1 MTTPPTTSPTV
12 RLAPARDGRQLVA
25 ARVVALAA
33 FSCVVAACAWASDST
48 TSRAASFAKRVDIGG
63 GRMMY
68 IECRGS
74 GSPTV
79 LLISGTDT
87 ASDLWHAADQKGP
100 TVYDDIQKTTRVCAY
115 DRPGA
120 PHLDQTFSRS
130 NPVPQPT
137 NPQDGVDDL
146 VALLKAA
153 DVPGPY
159 VLVAHSFSGTIA
171 RVFAGEH
178 PDEVKGIVFVDVLT
192 PELRAQMTPDEWK
205 IWKRINA
212 RPAKALAAYP
222 DLERQDFDETLDQTA
237 AAAALKPMPVVVLT
251 ASDKFIDVVP
261 KLIQAGELPPDTPP
275 DFGAVVDRTNS
286 AAQNELAALVP
297 GAHHRHALGTQH
309 HDRQRPSRHPGH
321 PHGGRRGESR
331 ADLAQGVTH

>member
-1 MTTPPTTSPTV
+1 MAADHPP
-12 RLAPARDGRQLVA
+12 
-25 ARVVALAA
+25 
-33 FSCVVAACAWASDST
+33 
-48 TSRAASFAKRVDIGG
+48 
-63 GRMMY
+63 
-68 IECRGS
+68 
-74 GSPTV
+74 V

-87 ASDLWHAADQKGP
+87 ASDLWHADGQKGP

-130 NPVPQPT
+130 DPVLQPT
-137 NPQDGVDDL
+137 SPQNGVNDL

-153 DVPGPY
+153 DAPGPY

-192 PELRAQMTPDEWK
+192 PELRAQMTPEEWK
-205 IWKRINA
+205 IWKRVNA

-222 DLERQDFDETLDQTA
+222 DLERQDFDETLNQTA
-237 AAAALKPMPVVVLT
+237 AAAALRPMPVVVLT

-275 DFGAVVDRTNS
+275 DFGAVVDRANS

-297 GAHHRHALGTQH
+297 GENEPPIAGAMMPSPMIGSSGQH
-309 HDRQRPSRHPGH
+309 KGSGAIGKAARRASWRRRACGPGCFRSIRYIGSAFQSDH
-321 PHGGRRGESR
+321 SSAGAGRGRWILIREFI
-331 ADLAQGVTH
+331 AA

>member
-1 MTTPPTTSPTV
+1 MKHI
-12 RLAPARDGRQLVA
+12 
-25 ARVVALAA
+25 VVKLLGLIALACSLA
-33 FSCVVAACAWASDST
+33 T
-48 TSRAASFAKRVDIGG
+48 TSRAESFAKRVDIGG
-63 GRMMY
+63 RMMY
-68 IECRGS
+68 IECHGS

-100 TVYDDIQKTTRVCAY
+100 KVYDDPEDDAGVRLRPTRCAAP
-115 DRPGA
+115 RPN
-120 PHLDQTFSRS
+120 LSRS
-130 NPVPQPT
+130 DPAPQPT
-137 NPQDGVDDL
+137 SPQNGVDDL

-159 VLVAHSFSGTIA
+159 VLVAHSFGGTIA

-192 PELRAQMTPDEWK
+192 PELRTQMTPEEWK

-212 RPAKALAAYP
+212 RPTKALAAYP

-237 AAAALKPMPVVVLT
+237 AAAALRPMPVVVLT

-275 DFGAVVDRTNS
+275 DFGAIVDRANS
-286 AAQNELAALVP
+286 AAQNELVALVP
-297 GAHHRHALGTQH
+297 GAVHITDTH
-309 HDRQRPSRHPGH
+309 SGH
-321 PHGGRRGESR
+321 NMMIDNAPVVIEAIRMVVDAVRAGRSSLKG
-331 ADLAQGVTH
+331 

>member
-1 MTTPPTTSPTV
+1 MKHVVLKSLALIAFACSPATT
-12 RLAPARDGRQLVA
+12 
-25 ARVVALAA
+25 
-33 FSCVVAACAWASDST
+33 ASAD
-48 TSRAASFAKRVDIGG
+48 SFAKRVDIGG

-68 IECRGS
+68 IECHGS

-87 ASDLWHAADQKGP
+87 ASDLWHATNQKAP
-100 TVYDDIQKTTRVCAY
+100 TVYDEIQKTTRVCAY

-120 PHLDQTFSRS
+120 PHLDQSFSQS
-130 NPVPQPT
+130 DPVRQPT
-137 NPQDGVDDL
+137 SPQNGVDDL

-178 PDEVKGIVFVDVLT
+178 PNEVKGIVFVDVLT
-192 PELRAQMTPDEWK
+192 PELRAQMTPEEWK
-205 IWKRINA
+205 VWKRINA

-237 AAAALKPMPVVVLT
+237 AATALKPMPVVVLT
-251 ASDKFIDVVP
+251 ASDKYIDVVP
-261 KLIQAGELPPDTPP
+261 KLIKAGELPSGTPP

-286 AAQNELAALVP
+286 AAQKELAALVP
-297 GAHHRHALGTQH
+297 GTVHITDTR
-309 HDRQRPSRHPGH
+309 SGH
-321 PHGGRRGESR
+321 NIMIDNAPIVIQAIRTVVDAVR
-331 ADLAQGVTH
+331 AGKTSLKG

>member
-1 MTTPPTTSPTV
+1 V

-137 NPQDGVDDL
+137 SPQDGVDDL

-171 RVFAGEH
+171 R
-178 PDEVKGIVFVDVLT
+178 
-192 PELRAQMTPDEWK
+192 
-205 IWKRINA
+205 
-212 RPAKALAAYP
+212 
-222 DLERQDFDETLDQTA
+222 A
-237 AAAALKPMPVVVLT
+237 AAAAAVRPMPVVVLT
-251 ASDKFIDVVP
+251 ASDKFVDVVP
-261 KLIQAGELPPDTPP
+261 KLIQTGELPPDTPP
-275 DFGAVVDRTNS
+275 DFGAVVDQANS
-286 AAQNELAALVP
+286 GAQNELAALVP
-297 GAHHRHALGTQH
+297 GAVRITDTH
-309 HDRQRPSRHPGH
+309 SGH
-321 PHGGRRGESR
+321 NIMIENAPVVIQAIRMLVDAVR
-331 ADLAQGVTH
+331 AGQTSLKG

>member
-1 MTTPPTTSPTV
+1 MFRSASV
-12 RLAPARDGRQLVA
+12 RGGRQLATVLL
-25 ARVVALAA
+25 VALAV
-33 FSCVVAACAWASDST
+33 FSCVVAACASK
-48 TSRAASFAKRVDIGG
+48 SFAKRVDIGG

-68 IECRGS
+68 IECHGS

-79 LLISGTDT
+79 LLMSGTDT

-100 TVYDDIQKTTRVCAY
+100 TVYDEIQKTTRVCAY

-130 NPVPQPT
+130 DPVPQPT
-137 NPQDGVDDL
+137 SPQNGVDDL

-171 RVFAGEH
+171 RVLAGEH

-192 PELRAQMTPDEWK
+192 PELRDQMTPEEWK
-205 IWKRINA
+205 IWKRVNA

-237 AAAALKPMPVVVLT
+237 AAAALRPMPVVVLT

-286 AAQNELAALVP
+286 AAQNDLAALVP
-297 GAHHRHALGTQH
+297 GAVHITDTR
-309 HDRQRPSRHPGH
+309 SGH
-321 PHGGRRGESR
+321 NIMIDNAPVVIQAIRMVVDAVR
-331 ADLAQGVTH
+331 AGQTSIKR

>member
-1 MTTPPTTSPTV
+1 MTTRPTTSLTV
-12 RLAPARDGRQLVA
+12 RSASVRGGRRLVTVL
-25 ARVVALAA
+25 VVAVAA
-33 FSCVVAACAWASDST
+33 FSCVLPACAWAADST
-48 TSRAASFAKRVDIGG
+48 RSHAESFAKRVDIGG

-68 IECRGS
+68 IECNGN

-100 TVYDDIQKTTRVCAY
+100 TVYDEIQKTTRVCAY

-120 PHLDQTFSRS
+120 PHLDRTLSRS
-130 NPVPQPT
+130 DPVPQPT
-137 NPQDGVDDL
+137 SPQNGVDDL

-178 PDEVKGIVFVDVLT
+178 PDEVKGIVFVDALT
-192 PELRAQMTPDEWK
+192 PELRAQMTPAEWE
-205 IWKRINA
+205 IWKRVST
-212 RPAKALAAYP
+212 RPAETLAAYP
-222 DLERQDFDETLDQTA
+222 DLERQNFDETLDQTA
-237 AAAALKPMPVVVLT
+237 SAAALRPMPVVVLT

-261 KLIQAGELPPDTPP
+261 KLIRAGELPPDTPRNL
-275 DFGAVVDRTNS
+275 GAVLDRANP

-297 GAHHRHALGTQH
+297 GAAHITDTH
-309 HDRQRPSRHPGH
+309 SGH
-321 PHGGRRGESR
+321 NIMIDNAPVVIQAIRMVVDAVR
-331 ADLAQGVTH
+331 AGQTSLKG

>member
-1 MTTPPTTSPTV
+1 MKHVVLKSLALIAFACSLATT
-12 RLAPARDGRQLVA
+12 
-25 ARVVALAA
+25 
-33 FSCVVAACAWASDST
+33 AS
-48 TSRAASFAKRVDIGG
+48 AESFAKRVDIGG

-68 IECRGS
+68 IECHGS

-87 ASDLWHAADQKGP
+87 ASDLWHATNQKAP
-100 TVYDDIQKTTRVCAY
+100 TVYDEIQKTTRVCAY

-120 PHLDQTFSRS
+120 PHLDQSFSQS
-130 NPVPQPT
+130 DPVRQPT
-137 NPQDGVDDL
+137 SPQNGVDHL

-178 PDEVKGIVFVDVLT
+178 PNEVKGIVFVDVLT
-192 PELRAQMTPDEWK
+192 PELRAQMTPEEWK
-205 IWKRINA
+205 VWKRINA

-237 AAAALKPMPVVVLT
+237 AATALKPMPVVVLT
-251 ASDKFIDVVP
+251 ASDKYIDVVP
-261 KLIQAGELPPDTPP
+261 KLIKAGELPSDTPP

-286 AAQNELAALVP
+286 AAQKELAALVP
-297 GAHHRHALGTQH
+297 GTVHITDTR
-309 HDRQRPSRHPGH
+309 SGH
-321 PHGGRRGESR
+321 NIMIDNAPIVIQAIRTVVDAVR
-331 ADLAQGVTH
+331 AGKTSLKG

>member
-1 MTTPPTTSPTV
+1 MDLESSSQRAAKLQLAREWPRERRSSNILV
-12 RLAPARDGRQLVA
+12 RSAFVRGGRQLVA
-25 ARVVALAA
+25 VLFVAVAV
-33 FSCVVAACAWASDST
+33 FSCVVAACASE
-48 TSRAASFAKRVDIGG
+48 RPESFAKRVDIGG

-68 IECRGS
+68 IECHGS

-130 NPVPQPT
+130 DPVPQPT
-137 NPQDGVDDL
+137 SPQNGVDDL

-178 PDEVKGIVFVDVLT
+178 DPGVLPAT
-192 PELRAQMTPDEWK
+192 CSRRSRRPGRGQDRPECPGRFSWP
-205 IWKRINA
+205 
-212 RPAKALAAYP
+212 LAAA
-222 DLERQDFDETLDQTA
+222 RF
-237 AAAALKPMPVVVLT
+237 
-251 ASDKFIDVVP
+251 S
-261 KLIQAGELPPDTPP
+261 
-275 DFGAVVDRTNS
+275 
-286 AAQNELAALVP
+286 
-297 GAHHRHALGTQH
+297 
-309 HDRQRPSRHPGH
+309 
-321 PHGGRRGESR
+321 GR
-331 ADLAQGVTH
+331 

>member
-1 MTTPPTTSPTV
+1 MKHIV
-12 RLAPARDGRQLVA
+12 LKFLAL
-25 ARVVALAA
+25 VALACSPA
-33 FSCVVAACAWASDST
+33 TGA
-48 TSRAASFAKRVDIGG
+48 RAQSFAKRVDIGG

-68 IECRGS
+68 IECQGS

-100 TVYDDIQKTTRVCAY
+100 TVYDEIQKTTRVCTY

-130 NPVPQPT
+130 DPVPQPT
-137 NPQDGVDDL
+137 SPKNGVDDL

-171 RVFAGEH
+171 RVFAAEY
-178 PDEVKGIVFVDVLT
+178 PAEIKGIVFVDALT
-192 PELRAQMTPDEWK
+192 PELRSQMTPDEWK
-205 IWKRINA
+205 TWTRINA
-212 RPAKALAAYP
+212 RPAEALAIYP
-222 DLERQDFDETLDQTA
+222 ELERQDFDETLDQTA
-237 AAAALKPMPVVVLT
+237 AAAAPRPMPVVVLT
-251 ASDKFIDVVP
+251 ASNKYIDVVP

-275 DFGAVVDRTNS
+275 NFGAVIDRANS
-286 AAQNELAALVP
+286 AAQNELAALVA
-297 GAHHRHALGTQH
+297 GAVHITDTH
-309 HDRQRPSRHPGH
+309 SGH
-321 PHGGRRGESR
+321 NIMIDNAPVVIQAIRMVVDAVR
-331 ADLAQGVTH
+331 AGQTSLKR

>member
-1 MTTPPTTSPTV
+1 
-12 RLAPARDGRQLVA
+12 
-25 ARVVALAA
+25 
-33 FSCVVAACAWASDST
+33 
-48 TSRAASFAKRVDIGG
+48 
-63 GRMMY
+63 MMY
-68 IECRGS
+68 IECYGS

-87 ASDLWHAADQKGP
+87 ASDLWHATNQKGP

-130 NPVPQPT
+130 DPVRQPT
-137 NPQDGVDDL
+137 SPQNGVDDL

-171 RVFAGEH
+171 RVFAGQH
-178 PDEVKGIVFVDVLT
+178 PNEVKGIVFVDVLT
-192 PELRAQMTPDEWK
+192 PELRAQMTPEEWK
-205 IWKRINA
+205 VWKRINA

-237 AAAALKPMPVVVLT
+237 AATALKPMPVVVLT
-251 ASDKFIDVVP
+251 ASDKYIDVVP
-261 KLIQAGELPPDTPP
+261 KLIKAGELPSDTPP

-286 AAQNELAALVP
+286 AAQKELAALVP
-297 GAHHRHALGTQH
+297 GAVHITDTRSGHNIMIDNAPVVIHAIRMVV
-309 HDRQRPSRHPGH
+309 DAV
-321 PHGGRRGESR
+321 R
-331 ADLAQGVTH
+331 AGKTSLKG